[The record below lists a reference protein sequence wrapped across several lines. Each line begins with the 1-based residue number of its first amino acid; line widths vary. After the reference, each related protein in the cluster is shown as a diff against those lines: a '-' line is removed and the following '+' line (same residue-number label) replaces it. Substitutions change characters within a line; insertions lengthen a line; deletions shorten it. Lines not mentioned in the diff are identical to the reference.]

1 MIALVSAR
9 RIAARSADLIRQMHL
24 PARLE
29 RELRSRGNSSRE
41 REAPSG
47 EKRRFYAMT
56 HAERFIW
63 GATAGVLRAIPRPTA
78 RQAGRPTVQP
88 LHERRD
94 VARRVRDHA
103 TLENVRSRSID
114 DPGGTRARAYVGAR
128 NEALASC
135 HESP

>member
-47 EKRRFYAMT
+47 SRSPSHGPRRGKRA
-56 HAERFIW
+56 A
-63 GATAGVLRAIPRPTA
+63 LRSSRSTNEE
-78 RQAGRPTVQP
+78 TS
-88 LHERRD
+88 
-94 VARRVRDHA
+94 RVRDHA